1 MKRNVLCIVLTVIV
15 LLCTGCGKGKAGL
28 SGSYK
33 GESGLSDEYVL
44 TFSSDGTCSMD
55 ETVYSSWL
63 EGGSESRSYT
73 GIWRENDSGDNY
85 EVILNNWSG
94 TLYAELLEN
103 GDLLVTSDE
112 SWWDNMTA
120 VKVE

>member
-1 MKRNVLCIVLTVIV
+1 MKRNSLCIMLTVLV
-15 LLCTGCGKGKAGL
+15 LLCTGCGKGKAEL

-44 TFSSDGTCSMD
+44 TFSSDGTCSME

-73 GIWRENDSGDNY
+73 GIWRENDSGDKY